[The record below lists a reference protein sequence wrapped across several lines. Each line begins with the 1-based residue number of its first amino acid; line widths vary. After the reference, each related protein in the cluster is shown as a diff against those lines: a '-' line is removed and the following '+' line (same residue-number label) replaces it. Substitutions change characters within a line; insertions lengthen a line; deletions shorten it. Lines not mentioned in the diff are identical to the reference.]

1 MQNLELECR
10 EIWDR
15 MRSSPKIIIYGA
27 GKIARALHKMLCS
40 FLIDIPV
47 FCFCVTKKE
56 NNPEYICGLPIHSV
70 DDLSTFYQ
78 EAIVLLAAN
87 QDQDSMRRE
96 IKKYTEKEP
105 YYCGYKQPLWN
116 FIYEEYTK
124 RVINYFGGNIQP
136 VIEYGNI
143 NAKSISVFKIQ
154 THHDKTLNNQYMTP
168 HWLIPLQAGKAM
180 TDKLLCDM
188 TDDKG
193 EHISG
198 KNDRY
203 CELTGSYWIWKNC
216 KDDYKGICH
225 YRRCL
230 NIADKKEVLKWN
242 ADVILP
248 YPVIAS
254 ESLEE
259 EYFKEHIKG
268 DWDVM
273 LHVLQTFYP
282 DYYEASQVI
291 FKEALFYPGN
301 IVIAKANCF
310 DEYCSWLFTVLFE
323 VEKKTLPKENKYQN
337 RYLGF
342 LAERLTTLYFI
353 YNKGKMKITH
363 SELLLLT

>member
-1 MQNLELECR
+1 ML
-10 EIWDR
+10 
-15 MRSSPKIIIYGA
+15 SSFI
-27 GKIARALHKMLCS
+27 
-40 FLIDIPV
+40 IDIPV

-56 NNPEYICGLPIHSV
+56 NNPKQICGLPVHSAAG
-70 DDLSTFYQ
+70 LSSLFQ
-78 EAIVLLAAN
+78 ESIVLLAAVN
-87 QDQDSMRRE
+87 DQDSMRRE
-96 IKKYTEKEP
+96 IEKYTEKVP
-105 YYCGYKQPLWN
+105 YFCGYKQPLWN

-124 RVINYFGGNIQP
+124 GIINYFGGNFQP
-136 VIEYGNI
+136 VTGYPAMAE
-143 NAKSISVFKIQ
+143 KSISVFKIQ
-154 THHDKTLNNQYMTP
+154 THHDKLLNHPFMAP
-168 HWLIPLQAGKAM
+168 FWLVPLQAGKAL
-180 TDKLLCDM
+180 TDKLLCEM

-193 EHISG
+193 EHISE

-230 NIADKKEVLKWN
+230 NIADKKEILKCGS
-242 ADVILP
+242 DVILP

-259 EYFKEHIKG
+259 EYSKAHIKE

-273 LHVLQTFYP
+273 LRVLQKFHP
-282 DYYEASQVI
+282 DYYQASQVI
-291 FKEALFYPGN
+291 FKEVFFYPGN
-301 IVIAKANCF
+301 IVIAKSKYF
-310 DEYCSWLFTVLFE
+310 DEYCSWLFSILFE
-323 VEKKTLPKENKYQN
+323 VEKKTLPKEDRYQN

-353 YNKGKMKITH
+353 YNKEKMKIAH